1 LDKEKVK
8 EEKAITK
15 AVKEA
20 LATEEKRRNAEK
32 IEIDR
37 QVRKELQKQGV
48 LERKEA
54 RLAAT
59 AAKKEAVAAAKA
71 AKKAKPSRI
80 VILRV
85 GSTILAS
92 LGSGEQVVVEE
103 PEEEVVLVPQQTRGG
118 R

>member
-8 EEKAITK
+8 EEKVVAK

-20 LATEEKRRNAEK
+20 LITEEKRRKAKK

-37 QVRKELQKQGV
+37 QVRKELRVQGI

-54 RLAAT
+54 RLVIT
-59 AAKKEAVAAAKA
+59 VAKKEAITAAKA
-71 AKKAKPSRI
+71 IKKAKPSRI

-85 GSTILAS
+85 SSTILAS
-92 LGSGEQVVVEE
+92 LRSRE
-103 PEEEVVLVPQQTRGG
+103 
-118 R
+118 